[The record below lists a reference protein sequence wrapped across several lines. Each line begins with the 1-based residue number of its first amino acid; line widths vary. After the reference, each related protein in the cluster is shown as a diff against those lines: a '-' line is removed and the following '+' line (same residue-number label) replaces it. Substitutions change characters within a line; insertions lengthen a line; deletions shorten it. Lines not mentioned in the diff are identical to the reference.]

1 MSAKK
6 KTAAVVP
13 RLELEQII
21 SLGSGGAWLDCTG
34 QLSLC
39 WKSAQTGRE
48 CKANLTKFPEV
59 EQVAEIAD
67 VAVERQR
74 SLSMPSSAVPPTP
87 RRSATR
93 KLSREL
99 AKPARKF
106 REILLAAFRSG
117 QLERLIE
124 TGLGDLTRHARQ
136 LLLTLG
142 RETPEILMRAQDFT
156 GAGVLHC
163 LLLSNTREA
172 LALALELL
180 KYYPPLIHQVHVDNG
195 GALCAFMGEG
205 AIHIAAVQQ
214 QQDWIVQALDIIYA
228 TDPDSLVLPSA
239 HNRVG
244 VLHQTCWGP
253 FFKDAPMAH
262 FGGTA
267 LAYCAA
273 FNQTK
278 VLRWVAKNLRDER
291 QWLFREMRPFHDP
304 NGLTVEQAIV
314 HNGALKAY
322 DALSRPPCKFAGLWE
337 CATGGGLT
345 PLRLA
350 ARMGKD
356 VMFEHILSSKK
367 TRMWQW
373 GPIASYSVPLDEI
386 DTFGRPGRTQVLD
399 FVVDVNAFE
408 TTKSMLSDTVLNG
421 LLWQIIQHK
430 WQRWGRTFFWGWYMW
445 PKVVYALLLTAL
457 AAPSVL
463 RPPAPFHT
471 AGGGADMRHITIA
484 VLAFAAYLLA
494 HELFEAV
501 LCLRNLRRHRSDEY
515 ATWPHRVSAYVGA
528 LNDRYGWLSYLTS
541 VLSLVACAVLL
552 GAADVRTAR
561 EEESVSVLL
570 ALGVLCSWAIV
581 AVEILSWKQDIGI
594 FNVIVGTMLTS
605 DVIRFMVLYVPLLFG
620 FAAAFTSLFP
630 SSDSRAG
637 SIYSTIENLI
647 VLSLIGEPPE
657 TSGTIYPTVLM
668 ADLQSGRP
676 LNALCYY
683 ALYLAFLI
691 LVLVLLL
698 NLLIA
703 MMGRTYQ
710 AVLEDSTKQWRLKF
724 ARHVLRLELLA
735 AHLPRPPRSSLS
747 KALSHPGHW
756 PRWLSLGF
764 DAKTAQ
770 TKYIFDD
777 KAAAHAK
784 DPAPGV
790 GHFYVFR
797 TYDDVA
803 DQALVMQDAQR
814 GDPFK
819 QAEGRAAKVTRRV
832 SDAVAELL
840 ATDPDAA
847 TNALEALAH
856 KDGGGSGG
864 GGAESALQAQ
874 MEGIHAAL
882 AELNAR
888 LTDGGGG
895 GGSGGGGSS
904 GRSAIPASPSTIALS
919 EFAHAARR
927 AAPLIPPPAPRGKL
941 LAAVAEHRAKSA
953 AADLLGSPR
962 GNEVRPPSTV
972 LPPIAASGHDQRE
985 APRAA
990 PAVAERVALG
1000 PPLYR
1005 TKGPLEGKR

>member
-1 MSAKK
+1 
-6 KTAAVVP
+6 
-13 RLELEQII
+13 
-21 SLGSGGAWLDCTG
+21 
-34 QLSLC
+34 
-39 WKSAQTGRE
+39 
-48 CKANLTKFPEV
+48 
-59 EQVAEIAD
+59 
-67 VAVERQR
+67 
-74 SLSMPSSAVPPTP
+74 
-87 RRSATR
+87 
-93 KLSREL
+93 
-99 AKPARKF
+99 
-106 REILLAAFRSG
+106 
-117 QLERLIE
+117 
-124 TGLGDLTRHARQ
+124 
-136 LLLTLG
+136 
-142 RETPEILMRAQDFT
+142 
-156 GAGVLHC
+156 
-163 LLLSNTREA
+163 
-172 LALALELL
+172 
-180 KYYPPLIHQVHVDNG
+180 
-195 GALCAFMGEG
+195 
-205 AIHIAAVQQ
+205 
-214 QQDWIVQALDIIYA
+214 
-228 TDPDSLVLPSA
+228 
-239 HNRVG
+239 
-244 VLHQTCWGP
+244 
-253 FFKDAPMAH
+253 MAH

-278 VLRWVAKNLRDER
+278 VLRWVAKNLKDER
-291 QWLFREMRPFHDP
+291 KWLFKEMRPVPRPQRVDGRAGDRP
-304 NGLTVEQAIV
+304 QW
-314 HNGALKAY
+314 GAQGVR
-322 DALSRPPCKFAGLWE
+322 RPSAGRRANLQGLWE
-337 CATGGGLT
+337 CATGDGLT

-373 GPIASYSVPLDEI
+373 GFIASYSVPLDEI

-471 AGGGADMRHITIA
+471 AGDGADMRHITIA

-819 QAEGRAAKVTRRV
+819 QAEGGAAKVTRRV

-874 MEGIHAAL
+874 MEGIHPRAVHHRRTQRATHRWRRRRRQRRRRQHL
-882 AELNAR
+882 V
-888 LTDGGGG
+888 GGLPFRRRRPP
-895 GGSGGGGSS
+895 S
-904 GRSAIPASPSTIALS
+904 RSLSLGTRAS
-919 EFAHAARR
+919 R
-927 AAPLIPPPAPRGKL
+927 AAPLIPPPAPRGNMP
-941 LAAVAEHRAKSA
+941 
-953 AADLLGSPR
+953 PR
-962 GNEVRPPSTV
+962 RRRRTP
-972 LPPIAASGHDQRE
+972 RE
-985 APRAA
+985 ECRC
-990 PAVAERVALG
+990 
-1000 PPLYR
+1000 
-1005 TKGPLEGKR
+1005 